1 MFRDIELFLVVFPTD
16 QAVLEAGIELVASI
30 LVAVE
35 KLIDFYTKSRGESS
49 LSVFIISQLMD

>member
-16 QAVLEAGIELVASI
+16 QSVLEAGTELVFSI

-49 LSVFIISQLMD
+49 LSVFIISQLID